1 MTGPE
6 RLTSETI
13 GMRLAQASARAP
25 IVDRFPPGFFAT
37 DPQSAAVLVPMF
49 RDRGEWWTLFIRRA
63 ANEGDRHSG
72 QVAFPGGRV
81 DPGDRDEVAAAL
93 REAREEIGLPARQVR
108 VLGSLGAYRT
118 VSNYL
123 VTPVVAEIDWPARL
137 RPDAREV
144 ERVFTVPLRWLA
156 APENRHLRRR
166 TLPGFEVDI
175 PVYYFE
181 PIEEE
186 LLWGITARIVVT
198 LVDVLGVGADGEGR
212 LPGA

>member
-6 RLTSETI
+6 RLTTETI
-13 GMRLAQASARAP
+13 GRRLAQEGARVP

-37 DPQSAAVLVPMF
+37 EPRSAAVLVPMF

-63 ANEGDRHSG
+63 VIEGDRHAG

-156 APENRHLRRR
+156 APENRQVKRR
-166 TLPGFEVDI
+166 TLPGFGVDI

-181 PIEEE
+181 PIGEE
-186 LLWGITARIVVT
+186 LLWGITARIVVA
-198 LVDVLGVGADGEGR
+198 LVEVLGIGAE
-212 LPGA
+212 